1 MLVSEKCSDRDS
13 AAVHYNMHGDEFPFV
28 KEEKKCFG
36 NILDNLER
44 SASNVKDCISFR

>member
-1 MLVSEKCSDRDS
+1 MLVSEKSSGRNS
-13 AAVHYNMHGDEFPFV
+13 VAVHYNMHGDEVPFV

-44 SASNVKDCISFR
+44 SASNVTELLII